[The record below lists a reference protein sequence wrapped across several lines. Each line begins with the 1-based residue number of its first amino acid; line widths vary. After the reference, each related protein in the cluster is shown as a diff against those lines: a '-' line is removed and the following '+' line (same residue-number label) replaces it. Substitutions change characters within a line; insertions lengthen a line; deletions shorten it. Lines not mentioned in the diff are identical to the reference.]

1 MDDKEE
7 LKRILREIACNL
19 SDEEKQQAILVA
31 EYLKFMHG
39 GKDYEGKQT
48 FLTEDYSRR
57 N

>member
-1 MDDKEE
+1 MSDIKK
-7 LKRILREIACNL
+7 LKNLLKSIASDL
-19 SDEEKQQAILVA
+19 TDEEKQQASLVA
-31 EYLKFMHG
+31 EYLRFMYG